1 MFNALPHD
9 ILSYSFSQARMHHH
23 FAMRLRILRFAAA
36 LLSLYGLIQF
46 PARANLPG
54 GGTGTGPNVTLTDN
68 GSTVAISNGIVS
80 ITCNKSGGNITQIN
94 YTYNNGSGTRTTQLL
109 NGGNNGGQLYWE
121 NSTSEALTFTY
132 VVVAD
137 PANTGG
143 NYAEISLTTTSV
155 ANDVLEV
162 HYSLLRGSTGF
173 YVTAI
178 YSHRS
183 IDGTFGMGECRD
195 NIYAGAAFNWMSV
208 DATRNRLMEVSGG
221 SAISVLGAPVEVS
234 LWTNGIYAG
243 QYEDKYKYS
252 ADLGLQ
258 RLWGWSSVG
267 TGGLNVGLWNIT
279 ASSEYYNGGPL
290 KLELMEH
297 IGTTILNMLNGGHYG
312 MGQDGNFA
320 AGEVWNKIYGPYFI
334 YCNNVTNT
342 LTGTNQPA
350 QALYADAQAQAQAEV
365 SAWPY
370 GWFTN
375 ANFTPVASRGDV
387 SGQFVINDS
396 GNPNASAAGLWV
408 GVVQQPSTTDNVYDF
423 QAWMKP
429 YQFWTKTDT
438 NGNFTLTNVIGGG
451 GYTLYAFGPG
461 SADTFM
467 SQNQNGGSPP
477 LIVDVPASPFAVTVT
492 SGVTNNLGPIT
503 WTPSRVGATVFELGY
518 PDHTGH
524 KFRHGDDWWVGDI
537 GPSPTAPSP
546 IWSKWL
552 EFPFDFPSGLNY
564 VVGQNRWSTDWNFM
578 QPVVTDSSGNYN
590 NSSSTITFNLASAPT
605 NGALASFYLGLAS
618 DYRAAIILTVNGVNL
633 GGAGGV
639 TATPIGAIP
648 STGYI
653 PVNDNSDTS
662 IREGGNAMFSDERLT
677 FPASLL
683 HTGANTI
690 NIGIRQVGGSYFADH
705 AMYDYIRLELTG
717 YVPPPPASVTAYA
730 GNNCNLVTWP
740 ATPGATGYNIYGT
753 ITSGSGYALIASGV
767 TGPVCGS
774 GSNNAAYLDTTAVN
788 GTTYYYVV
796 QSVNPTGASTNS
808 PESPGAT
815 PSGSLSTSAPAAPTG
830 LIVASSGHQSVTLN
844 WNPSPGA
851 NYYSVWRSVLVNT
864 GGGTSNT
871 LSTIILNN
879 AVTGTT
885 FTDASV
891 TDGSIYSYFV
901 TATSAGGSSGNSL
914 PAVAVPLP
922 APPASAPANLG
933 GNFVQTTNIVISWS
947 PVSGAVGYLVSRAT
961 NPAGPYT
968 FVMSVTE
975 TTYFDSGLNP
985 AMTYYYQVAAV
996 NGAGVSANAST
1007 TVVPV
1012 PTAPTSLSA
1021 IPGNAQVT
1029 LNWPSVPA
1037 AASYFIFGGTDSNN
1051 LVPIIG
1057 NYVGTSYTNIGLIND
1072 TTYYY
1077 EVAGTN
1083 AGGLGPFSPLAGATP
1098 DVNIVILPRLL
1109 TWKGDGTANIWDVSA
1124 TPNWQTNGVATIFNN
1139 GDTASFDNTGSA
1151 SVAISL
1157 SVAVQPGLVIVSNTT
1172 SKNYTFSGSG
1182 SITGTNL
1189 LVKTGPGVLTLS
1201 EANTY
1206 TGGTTV
1212 SNGLL
1217 TFSSGTAIPST
1228 GTLAL
1233 MNTGAVT
1240 VVTANSL
1247 PNVQVNGTNA
1257 ITGNGNSGTGS
1268 AFLDV
1273 EGRANI
1279 FVSGG
1284 SKVFDLTGP
1293 LSGPGTLALATTAM
1307 TLRFNGTTG
1316 YSNTLF
1322 NLGTGTSIA
1331 SVRNGGSSISM
1342 GGLTGGAG
1350 TILAGASSSGQTVTF
1365 TIGSAGPST
1374 EFDGLLENG
1383 GFSGGPAVVL
1393 IKIGANMLTLSNAN
1407 TYSGGT
1413 TIRGGVLQ
1421 INNHTGSGTG
1431 SGAVTVNN
1439 GGTLGGIG
1447 ILSGAVTVQS
1457 GGVLNPGIPLGSL
1470 TISNNL
1476 TLASGS
1482 TNLFQIRHAP
1492 ITNSAVTLTGTL
1504 FEGGTLIVTYL
1515 GANAPANG
1523 DSFQLFAATNFS
1535 GAFNSLVLPPL
1546 TGNLVWNTNVFLT
1559 SGLLSVVALTS
1570 PVISGVQ
1577 FQNGN
1582 LVLTGSGA
1590 PAEWPYYVL
1599 ASTNAALPLPQ
1610 WTPIATNQTD
1620 AFGNFNVTNTVD
1632 PTLPQNYLI
1641 LQLP

>member
-1 MFNALPHD
+1 MVFYPIH
-9 ILSYSFSQARMHHH
+9 FPQHRMHHH
-23 FAMRLRILRFAAA
+23 FAMKLRILRYLTA
-36 LLSLYGLIQF
+36 LLSLYGLLQSS
-46 PARANLPG
+46 ALANLPG
-54 GGTGTGPNVTLTDN
+54 GGTGAGPDVTLNDN

-80 ITCNKSGGNITQIN
+80 IVCNKSGGNINQIN
-94 YTYNNGSGTRTTQLL
+94 YTYNNGSGTKTTQLL
-109 NGGNNGGQLYWE
+109 SGGNNGGQLYWE
-121 NSTSEALTFTY
+121 NSTSEALTFSY
-132 VVVAD
+132 SVVVN

-143 NYAEISLTTTSV
+143 NYAEIALFTTSV
-155 ANDVLEV
+155 ANDTLEV

-178 YSHRS
+178 YAHRS

-195 NIYAGAAFNWMSV
+195 NIYAGSIFNWMSV

-258 RLWGWSSVG
+258 RVWGWSSVG
-267 TGGLNVGLWNIT
+267 TGGLNVGLWNIL

-297 IGTTILNMLNGGHYG
+297 IGTTVLNMLNGGHYG

-320 AGEVWNKIYGPYFI
+320 AGEVWNKVYGPYFI

-370 GWFTN
+370 SWFTN
-375 ANFTPVASRGDV
+375 ANFTPASNRGNV
-387 SGQFVINDS
+387 TGQFVINDS

-408 GVVQQPSTTDNVYDF
+408 GLIQQPSTTGNIYDF

-438 NGNFTLTNVIGGG
+438 NGNFTLTNVIAGG

-467 SQNQNGGSPP
+467 SQSQSGGSPP

-492 SGVTNNLGPIT
+492 GGATNNLGTVT
-503 WTPSRVGATVFELGY
+503 WTPARVGATVFELGY

-537 GPSPTAPSP
+537 GPSSSAPSP

-590 NSSSTITFNLASAPT
+590 NSSSTITFNLASTPT
-605 NGALASFYLGLAS
+605 NGAQASFYLALAS
-618 DYRAAIILTVNGVNL
+618 DYRAAIIITVNGVNL
-633 GGAGGV
+633 GGAGGIS
-639 TATPIGAIP
+639 ATPIGSIP

-653 PVNDNSDTS
+653 PANDNSDTS
-662 IREGGNAMFSDERLT
+662 IREGGNAMFSDERIT
-677 FPASLL
+677 FPASML
-683 HTGANTI
+683 HAGNNTI

-705 AMYDYIRLELTG
+705 AMYDYLRLEITG

-740 ATPGATGYNIYGT
+740 VTPGATSYNIYST
-753 ITSGSGYALIASGV
+753 TTSGSGYTLVASGV
-767 TGPVCGS
+767 NGPICGS

-796 QSVNPTGASTNS
+796 QSVNPTDTSTNS

-815 PSGSLSTSAPAAPTG
+815 PSGSLSTSAPATPTG
-830 LIVASSGHQSVTLN
+830 LIVASTGHQSVTLN
-844 WNPSPGA
+844 WNASPGA
-851 NYYSVWRSVLVNT
+851 NCYSVWRSVLVNT
-864 GGGTSNT
+864 GGGSSNT

-879 AVTGTT
+879 AVTGAS
-885 FTDASV
+885 FTDAAV
-891 TDGSIYSYFV
+891 TDGSIYNYFV
-901 TATSAGGSSGNSL
+901 TATSAGGTSGNSL

-922 APPASAPANLG
+922 APPASAPSGLSG
-933 GNFVQTTNIVISWS
+933 IFVQTTNIFLSWS
-947 PVSGAVGYLVSRAT
+947 PVSGAVGYLISRAT
-961 NPAGPYT
+961 SPSGPFT

-975 TTYFDSGLNP
+975 TSYLDAALNP
-985 AMTYYYQVAAV
+985 ATTYYYQVQAMNV
-996 NGAGVSANAST
+996 AGVSANAST
-1007 TVVPV
+1007 SIAPV

-1029 LNWPSVPA
+1029 LNWPPVPA
-1037 AASYFIFGGTDSNN
+1037 AAGYFIYGGTDSNN
-1051 LVPIIG
+1051 LAPIVG
-1057 NYVGTSYTNIGLIND
+1057 GYVGTSYTNTGLING

-1083 AGGLGPFSPLAGATP
+1083 SGGLGPFSPMASATP

-1109 TWKGDGTANIWDVSA
+1109 TWKGDGTANIWDTAA
-1124 TPNWQTNGVATIFNN
+1124 TPNWQTNGVATIFFN

-1151 SVAISL
+1151 SPSISL
-1157 SVAVQPGLVIVSNTT
+1157 SVAVQAGLVIVSNTT
-1172 SKNYTFSGSG
+1172 AKNYTFNGSG

-1189 LVKTGPGVLTLS
+1189 LVKTGPGTLTLS
-1201 EANTY
+1201 EVNTY

-1212 SNGLL
+1212 SNGLI
-1217 TFSSGTAIPST
+1217 TFSSGVTIPPA
-1228 GTLAL
+1228 GTLRL

-1247 PNVQVNGTNA
+1247 PNTQVNGTNA
-1257 ITGNGNSGTGS
+1257 ITGNGNSGTG
-1268 AFLDV
+1268 AATLDV
-1273 EGRANI
+1273 EGRLNL

-1293 LSGPGTLALATTAM
+1293 LSGPGTLALGTAAM

-1322 NLGTGTSIA
+1322 NLGTGTSVA
-1331 SVRNGGSSISM
+1331 SVRNGGSSIAM
-1342 GGLTGGAG
+1342 GGLSGGTG

-1365 TIGSAGPST
+1365 TIGSAGPTT

-1383 GFSGGPAVVL
+1383 GFSGSPAVVL
-1393 IKIGANMLTLSNAN
+1393 IKTGPNTLTLSNAN
-1407 TYSGGT
+1407 AYSGGT
-1413 TIRGGVLQ
+1413 IIRGGILQ
-1421 INNHTGSGTG
+1421 VNNRTGTG
-1431 SGAVTVNN
+1431 TGAGAVTVNN
-1439 GGTLGGIG
+1439 GGTLAGIG

-1457 GGVLNPGIPLGSL
+1457 GGVLNPGIPLGRL

-1476 TLASGS
+1476 TLTAGS
-1482 TNLFQIRHAP
+1482 TSLFQIQHSP
-1492 ITNSAVTLTGTL
+1492 LTNSSVTLTGTL
-1504 FEGGTLIVTYL
+1504 VEGGMLIVSKI
-1515 GANAPANG
+1515 GANPLASG
-1523 DSFQLFAATNFS
+1523 DSFQLFNAANYS
-1535 GAFNSLVLPPL
+1535 GAFDSLVLPPL
-1546 TGNLVWNTNVFLT
+1546 TGNLVWNTNVLT
-1559 SGLLSVVALTS
+1559 ASGLLTIVTHSS

-1577 FQNGN
+1577 FQNGS

-1590 PAEWPYYVL
+1590 PASWPYYVL
-1599 ASTNAALPLPQ
+1599 ASTNAALPLSQ

-1620 AFGNFNVTNTVD
+1620 ATGNFNVTNTVD
-1632 PTLPQNYLI
+1632 PTLPQNFLI